1 MPDGV
6 NYLLRVFCKN
16 SKLCSNQAT
25 QNPVWLA
32 LFLKLKKFFK
42 KSHSFLVPIFIIVP
56 CRLDCSGRTSLP
68 SDSLL

>member
-42 KSHSFLVPIFIIVP
+42 KSLIFGTYFYNCSLSF
-56 CRLDCSGRTSLP
+56 G
-68 SDSLL
+68 LLRKDKSSF